1 MYISPGRTVG
11 GDPVGA
17 CAVRQLRVECRNDGP
32 ETLCWSGLA
41 FVLRIP
47 SKNEPYPMHS
57 RFTGYWPGRI
67 IELNLTVWLC
77 GRPSGCACMV
87 GRGYD
92 RRSHGWMISMRG
104 VALFLSL
111 ALIAVALAACGG
123 DGVTTAPE
131 ASDGEG
137 RQSERESRAGTHAP
151 RRPGTRRRERQ
162 PAHHRAGGDGGGWR
176 RHAHAGRRRW
186 RAKGQVHIGQRRGVT
201 PAG

>member
-1 MYISPGRTVG
+1 MLEWIGV
-11 GDPVGA
+11 
-17 CAVRQLRVECRNDGP
+17 CAVHSVEKRAISHALSVHGILAGP
-32 ETLCWSGLA
+32 DNRTQSYCVAVWTA
-41 FVLRIP
+41 FRMCMYGWQRL
-47 SKNEPYPMHS
+47 
-57 RFTGYWPGRI
+57 
-67 IELNLTVWLC
+67 
-77 GRPSGCACMV
+77 RPSLSRLDDFDA
-87 GRGYD
+87 
-92 RRSHGWMISMRG
+92 G

-151 RRPGTRRRERQ
+151 RRSGTRRRERQ
-162 PAHHRAGGDGGGWR
+162 PAHHQAGGDGGGWR